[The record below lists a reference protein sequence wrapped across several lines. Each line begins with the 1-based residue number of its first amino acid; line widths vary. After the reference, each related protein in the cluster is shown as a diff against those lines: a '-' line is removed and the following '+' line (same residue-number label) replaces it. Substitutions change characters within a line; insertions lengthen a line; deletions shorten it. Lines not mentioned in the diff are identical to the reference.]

1 MNGVPL
7 GLPFT
12 VPASEATM
20 ETDGS
25 LAAGCWR
32 SAEGREGQGEESGG
46 GGKMEEGDM
55 SIIGHR

>member
-46 GGKMEEGDM
+46 GEKWRRET
-55 SIIGHR
+55 